1 VIPIPVETDAML
13 AILNLPKEMSNN
25 GIFNEHKGLVLE
37 TIRSLVLDNFYQD
50 AIRNDY
56 PDDDPFLIS
65 FRHTL
70 NPLQAKSPG
79 NPFLGSVF

>member
-1 VIPIPVETDAML
+1 MIPIPVETIDLL
-13 AILNLPKEMSNN
+13 AVLNLPKEMADKV
-25 GIFNEHKGLVLE
+25 IFKEHSELVLE

>member
-1 VIPIPVETDAML
+1 MADNIIF
-13 AILNLPKEMSNN
+13 KEH
-25 GIFNEHKGLVLE
+25 GGLVME
-37 TIRSLVLDNFYQD
+37 TIRSLVLENYYQD
-50 AIRNDY
+50 ATRNDY

-79 NPFLGSVF
+79 NPFLGSVS

>member
-1 VIPIPVETDAML
+1 MADNIIF
-13 AILNLPKEMSNN
+13 KEH
-25 GIFNEHKGLVLE
+25 GGLVLE
-37 TIRSLVLDNFYQD
+37 TIRSLVLENYYQD
-50 AIRNDY
+50 ATRNDY

-79 NPFLGSVF
+79 NPFLGSVS

>member
-1 VIPIPVETDAML
+1 MIPIPVETDAML
-13 AILNLPKEMSNN
+13 SILNLPKEMSNN
-25 GIFNEHKGLVLE
+25 GIFKEHQGLVLE

-50 AIRNDY
+50 AVRNDY
-56 PDDDPFLIS
+56 PEDEPFLIS

-79 NPFLGSVF
+79 NPFLGSVS